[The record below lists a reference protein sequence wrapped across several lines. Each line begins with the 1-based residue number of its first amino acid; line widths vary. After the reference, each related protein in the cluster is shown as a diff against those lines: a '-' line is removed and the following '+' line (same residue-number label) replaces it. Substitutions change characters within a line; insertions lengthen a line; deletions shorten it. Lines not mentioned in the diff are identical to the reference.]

1 MGRAPPKPLPHDD
14 ARAAVDR
21 ALDGDAAAWDE
32 LMRVHGHRVVVSLVA
47 RGLRPCE
54 AQELGQDA
62 WLRLMEQQRAGRL
75 ERLVLPGLAI
85 AQARW
90 LHLDRL
96 RRAESLVPI
105 DAARHV
111 PSPGADDQ
119 VLDHVRLGRL
129 LAALDDCKQRDRE
142 LFEAAYG
149 PQGPEHRE
157 LAKRFGLSLQRTRQ
171 ILCTVRATL
180 RRALG
185 EE

>member
-1 MGRAPPKPLPHDD
+1 MGRAPLQPVPRDD
-14 ARAAVDR
+14 EPVTDR
-21 ALDGDAAAWDE
+21 ALTGDVAAWDE

-54 AQELGQDA
+54 AQELAQEA

-96 RRAESLVPI
+96 RRTESLVPI

-119 VLDHVRLGRL
+119 ALDRVRLGRL
-129 LAALDDCKQRDRE
+129 LTALDDCKERDRD

-149 PQGPEHRE
+149 PDAPEHRE
-157 LAKRFGLSLQRTRQ
+157 LAHRFGLSLQRTRQ